1 MARSRP
7 SVPGAPINVRT
18 DRGSGASGT
27 AARAGT
33 REGSSQ
39 STVIPASLR
48 GGSKEAKAKID
59 ALTVRAIAAKEA
71 IRKKKRRGSTWEMF
85 RQGNA
90 ATIGCGGS
98 PEPDESGS

>member
-18 DRGSGASGT
+18 DRGNAAGT
-27 AARAGT
+27 AARAGA